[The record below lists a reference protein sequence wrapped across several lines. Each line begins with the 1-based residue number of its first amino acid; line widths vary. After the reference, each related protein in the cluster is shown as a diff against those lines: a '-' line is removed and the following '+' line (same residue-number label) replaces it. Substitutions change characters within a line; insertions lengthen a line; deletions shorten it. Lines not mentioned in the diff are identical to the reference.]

1 MGCHDMA
8 IYLDPEWA
16 DELGLVAVGG
26 DLATQRLLTAYRSG
40 VFPWFEEG
48 GPVCWWSPDPRAI
61 IEMDG
66 LHVSRRLARTLRSGK
81 FHCTLDRAF
90 ADVMRGCG
98 DRDEGTW

>member
-1 MGCHDMA
+1 MPPIGANGVVVMA

-26 DLATQRLLTAYRSG
+26 DLGTQRLLTAYRSG

-66 LHVSRRLARTLRSGK
+66 LHVARRLARTLRSGK
-81 FHCTLDRAF
+81 FTCTLNCAF
-90 ADVMRGCG
+90 ADV
-98 DRDEGTW
+98 